1 MGSEY
6 SDAKRKLLEKYF
18 RGELA
23 SQPAAGEIPRRQ
35 PGEIVPLSYA
45 QEQLWLHA
53 QLAPEI
59 PLYNEPVTIHYSG
72 PLNAGALER
81 SFNEILR
88 RHEAWRTCFTLVD
101 GQPVQD
107 VKENLSVSLPVIDLR
122 TLPREQ
128 RDAKAVALATAD
140 ASIPLNLEQVPLFR
154 AKLIRLDEEEH
165 RLYLTLS
172 HIIFDGVAIYRV
184 FLPELAT
191 LYKAYVAGAV
201 SPLPELNIQYPD
213 YACWQR
219 RTVTREVLAKD
230 LEYWR
235 EKLSGPLSESYLPTD
250 RQHGRSQSFRG
261 SMYPFSLGPALTTRL
276 REFCRA
282 EGVSLFHTLLA
293 SFAALL
299 YRYSGEEKIPIGSV
313 TAGRNSPET
322 LPLLGYFLNTVVL
335 PTDLSGDPSFRTLV
349 RRARDFT
356 IEALDHDRAPF
367 ELLVRELRVQRD
379 PGRNPF
385 FQALFSLEPPLL
397 EIDPAWRLTQMDVDT
412 GASKYDLSL
421 ELDERS
427 EEVLARFHYKTDL
440 FDAAT
445 MIRMAGQWQRLL
457 EGTVA
462 DPDQRISELP
472 LLTADEQRQIVV
484 DWNNTE
490 LDVPGEQLIH
500 RYFEEQTKRTPAA
513 SAVTFE
519 GKSLTYAEL
528 DSQANQVAGRLKELG
543 VGPEIVVA
551 LYFERSL
558 EMLVGILGV

>member
-72 PLNAGALER
+72 SLNVFALEQ

-191 LYKAYVAGAV
+191 LYKAYAAGAV
-201 SPLPELNIQYPD
+201 SPLPELSIQYPD

-261 SMYPFSLGPALTTRL
+261 SMYPFRLSAGLTSRL
-276 REFCRA
+276 RELSRA
-282 EGVSLFHTLLA
+282 EGVSL
-293 SFAALL
+293 
-299 YRYSGEEKIPIGSV
+299 
-313 TAGRNSPET
+313 
-322 LPLLGYFLNTVVL
+322 
-335 PTDLSGDPSFRTLV
+335 
-349 RRARDFT
+349 
-356 IEALDHDRAPF
+356 
-367 ELLVRELRVQRD
+367 
-379 PGRNPF
+379 
-385 FQALFSLEPPLL
+385 
-397 EIDPAWRLTQMDVDT
+397 
-412 GASKYDLSL
+412 
-421 ELDERS
+421 
-427 EEVLARFHYKTDL
+427 
-440 FDAAT
+440 
-445 MIRMAGQWQRLL
+445 
-457 EGTVA
+457 
-462 DPDQRISELP
+462 
-472 LLTADEQRQIVV
+472 
-484 DWNNTE
+484 
-490 LDVPGEQLIH
+490 
-500 RYFEEQTKRTPAA
+500 
-513 SAVTFE
+513 
-519 GKSLTYAEL
+519 
-528 DSQANQVAGRLKELG
+528 
-543 VGPEIVVA
+543 
-551 LYFERSL
+551 
-558 EMLVGILGV
+558 